1 MNGDDSVEVRL
12 QKWGNSV
19 GVRIPHSIVKEL
31 NLKINDL
38 INIEG
43 IDDKVIMT
51 KQKNPKISLYERF
64 SEYSGS
70 NLAKDFSWDD
80 ARGREIW

>member
-1 MNGDDSVEVRL
+1 MEARL

-19 GVRIPHSIVKEL
+19 GIRIPHSILKDL

-38 INIEG
+38 INIEK
-43 IDDKVIMT
+43 IEDKVVIT
-51 KQKNPKISLYERF
+51 KQTKEKISLQELFNKYN
-64 SEYSGS
+64 GD

-80 ARGREIW
+80 PQGREIW

>member
-1 MNGDDSVEVRL
+1 MEAKL

-19 GVRIPHSIVKEL
+19 GIRIPHSILKEL

-38 INIEG
+38 INIEKFE
-43 IDDKVIMT
+43 DKVIIT
-51 KQKNPKISLYERF
+51 KQVQPKISLSERF
-64 SEYSGS
+64 KEYHGD
-70 NLAKDFSWDD
+70 NLAKEFSWDE